1 MSRQTLLFALLFLV
15 ALVAWQLGKVEL
27 VPESAVKIENYQPD
41 FVAKDLVTT
50 RFDINGKRT
59 ERLESTYAEYYQ
71 ILEQATF
78 DKPVVYMYDEQGA
91 AEWKVTA
98 ETGVLNT
105 DDNVILRDKVHLDG
119 LLPTSF
125 ISTLD
130 TSYLELDLVT
140 QDVRSNREVNILGR
154 DFQTQGVG
162 LKGHLDRKYFELLDQ
177 GHAIYFNEKR

>member
-27 VPESAVKIENYQPD
+27 VPDSKVSVENYQPD

-50 RFDINGKRT
+50 RFDVNGKRT
-59 ERLESTYAEYYQ
+59 ERLESRHAEYFQ
-71 ILEQATF
+71 LLEQATF
-78 DKPVVYMYDEQGA
+78 EQPVVYLFDEQGA

-105 DDNVILRDKVHLDG
+105 GDNVILRDKVHLDG
-119 LLPTSF
+119 LLPASF
-125 ISTLD
+125 IATLD

-140 QDVRSNREVNILGR
+140 QDVRSNREVKIVGR
-154 DFQTQGVG
+154 DFQTEGVG

-177 GHAIYFNEKR
+177 GHAIYFNEKH

>member
-27 VPESAVKIENYQPD
+27 VPEGAVNAEHYQPD
-41 FVAKDLVTT
+41 FVARDLVTT
-50 RFDINGKRT
+50 RFDLNGKRT
-59 ERLESTYAEYYQ
+59 ERLESSYAEYYQ
-71 ILEQATF
+71 VIEQATF
-78 DKPVVYMYDEQGA
+78 DKPVVYLYDEQGA

-98 ETGVLNT
+98 DTGVLNT
-105 DDNVILRDKVHLDG
+105 GDNVILRDKVHLDG
-119 LLPTSF
+119 LLPASF

-140 QDVRSNREVNILGR
+140 QDVRSNREVKILGL

>member
-1 MSRQTLLFALLFLV
+1 MNKQTILFALLFLV
-15 ALVAWQLGKVEL
+15 ALAAWQLGDIEL
-27 VPESAVKIENYQPD
+27 APESTTKVENYQPD
-41 FVAKDLVTT
+41 FTAKNLVTT
-50 RFDINGKRT
+50 RFDEQGKRT
-59 ERLESTYAEYYQ
+59 ERLESEFAEYFQ

-78 DKPVVYMYDEQGA
+78 NKPVIYLFDEKGE

-119 LLPTSF
+119 LLPASF

-130 TSYLELDLVT
+130 TQYLEMDMVT
-140 QDVRSNREVNILGR
+140 QDVRSNQHIRIQGQE
-154 DFQTQGVG
+154 FQTEGVG
-162 LKGHLDRKYFELLDQ
+162 LKGHLERKYFELLDK

>member
-78 DKPVVYMYDEQGA
+78 DKPVVYMYDDQGA

-105 DDNVILRDKVHLDG
+105 GDNVILRDKVHLDG

-125 ISTLD
+125 HLHTGYPLSGAGSGD
-130 TSYLELDLVT
+130 TGCAQQPGSEHSGSGFPDP
-140 QDVRSNREVNILGR
+140 RGWP
-154 DFQTQGVG
+154 QGPSG
-162 LKGHLDRKYFELLDQ
+162 PQIF
-177 GHAIYFNEKR
+177 